1 MPMEPN
7 GTPEGQAL
15 VDETEAIIK
24 NLRGFQEQVALLD
37 RIHSI
42 RIRFIQVHLSALLYF
57 GMRFCQ
63 YFGGASRYHG
73 KIGCRLSTQ
82 PLQMILVLHCPLNC
96 WRCSLCTWSFLLHCT
111 ASSRHTIK
119 RPTGGSTRR

>member
-1 MPMEPN
+1 MSSILLMPSDIASAVQLGCALLLLWQVAQSHGAHAGPLQALSTHMPMEPN

-42 RIRFIQVHLSALLYF
+42 RIRFIQV
-57 GMRFCQ
+57 
-63 YFGGASRYHG
+63 
-73 KIGCRLSTQ
+73 
-82 PLQMILVLHCPLNC
+82 
-96 WRCSLCTWSFLLHCT
+96 
-111 ASSRHTIK
+111 
-119 RPTGGSTRR
+119 